1 MNTRINTIVLAS
13 LAVGT
18 IAFSAG
24 TASASIN
31 FVTGQ
36 TTLLGSP
43 PLDCTIGMLTGLNAN
58 AWDEQQGI
66 PLTSQPVDMVN
77 NPGTSGGAISGSV
90 SGVYDSHFLHW
101 DLAAGV
107 PSASGT
113 VVFSAPIDGVIFLG
127 SSLDSTDASLGAG
140 GTIYP
145 TLFPFR
151 DITTSPSSF
160 SINSNVL
167 SFNFTI
173 SPVAGIMQ
181 VRVLTRHVP
190 TPGAV
195 TLAGLAGLATMRRR
209 RR

>member
-1 MNTRINTIVLAS
+1 MNTRSLIALSSLALAS
-13 LAVGT
+13 FAAT
-18 IAFSAG
+18 N
-24 TASASIN
+24 ASASIS

-36 TTLLGSP
+36 TTHLGSP
-43 PLDCTIGMLTGLNAN
+43 PLDCTIGMLTGLNAH
-58 AWDEQQGI
+58 AWDEQQGV
-66 PLTSQPVDMVN
+66 PVLSQPVDMVN
-77 NPGTSGGAISGSV
+77 NPGTSGGAIAGSLT
-90 SGVYDSHFLHW
+90 GIYDSHFLHW

-127 SSLDSTDASLGAG
+127 TSLDSTDASLGAG
-140 GTIYP
+140 GTLYP
-145 TLFPFR
+145 TTFPFR

-173 SPVAGIMQ
+173 SPIAGVMQ

-190 TPGAV
+190 APGAALV
-195 TLAGLAGLATMRRR
+195 AGLAGLAVIRRR
-209 RR
+209 RLA